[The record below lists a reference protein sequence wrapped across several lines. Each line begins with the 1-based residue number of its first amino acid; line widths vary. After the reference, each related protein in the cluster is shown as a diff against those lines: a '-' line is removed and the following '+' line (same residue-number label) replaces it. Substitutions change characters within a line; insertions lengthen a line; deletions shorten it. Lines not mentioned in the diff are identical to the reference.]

1 MPITIDEVTADVS
14 EPQSRGGAGSQPAA
28 AQPKSPSEQRRL
40 QEMFERLQQ
49 RAARV
54 CAN

>member
-1 MPITIDEVTADVS
+1 MAITIDEVTADVS
-14 EPQSRGGAGSQPAA
+14 ESPSRGAADDRGAPPPTPPA
-28 AQPKSPSEQRRL
+28 QDRRIRDTC
-40 QEMFERLQQ
+40 ERLQQ

>member
-1 MPITIDEVTADVS
+1 MAITIDEVTAEVAPPERS
-14 EPQSRGGAGSQPAA
+14 APAA
-28 AQPKSPSEQRRL
+28 AAPDQRQDSPAEARKQLERFEQMKR
-40 QEMFERLQQ
+40 